1 MKPYKKKIED
11 YKSLIRKQYVRE
23 NAIRELSAQCRDIM
37 ADQEGGGTSCFEF
50 LYEQSKFIRKRWWV
64 LQAGVLLLL
73 WILLKDLNGAEG
85 MERTMGIAAASFAIL
100 IIPEIWKNRRC
111 LAMEIEGSCLY
122 SLRQICAAKILLFA
136 MADLTMITVF
146 FVVTF
151 HTVQVSVYEMAV
163 NFMIPFNVSSGISF
177 HLLCSRKNEMEYV
190 AVLASGIFVV
200 IWMAVVSQEILYG
213 LIVESVWVFLL
224 LLSFGYLVFCIRK
237 SQVYCEIMWEKNVG
251 GINI

>member
-1 MKPYKKKIED
+1 
-11 YKSLIRKQYVRE
+11 
-23 NAIRELSAQCRDIM
+23 
-37 ADQEGGGTSCFEF
+37 
-50 LYEQSKFIRKRWWV
+50 
-64 LQAGVLLLL
+64 
-73 WILLKDLNGAEG
+73 
-85 MERTMGIAAASFAIL
+85 
-100 IIPEIWKNRRC
+100 
-111 LAMEIEGSCLY
+111 
-122 SLRQICAAKILLFA
+122 
-136 MADLTMITVF
+136 MITVF